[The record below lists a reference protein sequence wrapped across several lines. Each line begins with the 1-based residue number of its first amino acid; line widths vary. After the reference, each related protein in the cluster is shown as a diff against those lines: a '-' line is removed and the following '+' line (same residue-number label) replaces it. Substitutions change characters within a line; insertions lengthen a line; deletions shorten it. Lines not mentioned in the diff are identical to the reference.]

1 MRSIHWLLGGAAAL
15 AIAVGGCGS
24 SDDGGSDGGGD
35 GAATAASTTAS
46 TTASASAARCENVK
60 ATYQLSFFP
69 NAQYVGA
76 LVAVDRDFFAD
87 EGLDLTMKPGGPT
100 VNPALQ
106 LAQGNVDFASMPLS
120 DAYNAAANGGKLIQI
135 GQSTQQN
142 PLRYISFKDE
152 VRLESPADLKG
163 KSVGAQQAGNLSP
176 ELKGMLEEA
185 GLSDSDVTIRQI
197 SFNVDDFVARR
208 VQVFPARVYAHF
220 SMLEAKG
227 FRYPDDFDTLD
238 PNEYGAGIADEGEY
252 VNGDFHAEHPEA
264 AACFLRAV
272 KRGWEVALADPA
284 VGVAAVKRYAPRGA
298 FTDRDVEVGVEEML
312 KLGSTTADGARAVPL
327 HIDVDY
333 ITDSVRKLQ
342 DAGVVKGDVDLDEFV
357 DVGPQEAVEGN

>member
-1 MRSIHWLLGGAAAL
+1 MKSIHWLLGGAAAL

-24 SDDGGSDGGGD
+24 SDDGGDSDGGG
-35 GAATAASTTAS
+35 GSATAATTAS
-46 TTASASAARCENVK
+46 TTAAAGAYARCEGVK
-60 ATYQLSFFP
+60 GTYQLSFFP

-76 LVAVDRDFFAD
+76 LVAFDRGYFAE
-87 EGLDLTMKPGGPT
+87 EGLDLEMKPGGPT

-120 DAYNAAANGGKLIQI
+120 DAYNAAANGGRIVQI
-135 GQSTQQN
+135 GQATQQN

-152 VRLESPADLKG
+152 VRLGSPADLKG

-176 ELKGMLEEA
+176 ELKGMLDEA
-185 GLSDSDVTIRQI
+185 GLSDGDITIRQI

-208 VQVFPARVYAHF
+208 VEVFPARVYAHF

-238 PNEYGAGIADEGEY
+238 PNEFGAGVADEGEY
-252 VNGDFHAEHPEA
+252 VNADFHAEHPEA

-272 KRGWEVALADPA
+272 KRGWETALADPA
-284 VGVAAVKRYAPRGA
+284 AGVAAVTRYSPRGA
-298 FTDRDVEVGVEEML
+298 FTERDIEVGVEEML
-312 KLGSTTADGARAVPL
+312 KLGSTTADGERAEPL
-327 HIDVDY
+327 HLDVDY
-333 ITDSVRKLQ
+333 ITESVRLLH
-342 DAGVVKGDVDLDEFV
+342 DAGVVEGDVDLESFI
-357 DVGPQEAVEGN
+357 DVGPQETVEG